1 MNLVAIALYLII
13 VIIALTVHEFC
24 HAWAGHLLGDV
35 TAKREGRLTLNPIA
49 HIDPFTTLFLPVAL
63 ILLGSPVVFGAAKP
77 VPFNP
82 YAVRYG
88 KWGAALVA
96 VAGPASN
103 LFMAI
108 VVGLY
113 LRLFDLGGIA
123 GLFLLQF
130 VLINLAFFVFN
141 MIPIP
146 PLDGSRV
153 LYAALPP
160 SMQDFMDQIERY
172 GIIVVFMLLLL
183 FYGLVGPFILSIVT
197 NIASIILGHPINLQ

>member
-1 MNLVAIALYLII
+1 MNLVTIALYLVI
-13 VIIALTVHEFC
+13 VIIALTIHEFC
-24 HAWAGHLLGDV
+24 HAWAGHMLGDI
-35 TAKREGRLTLNPIA
+35 TAKREGRLTLNPLS
-49 HIDPFTTLFLPVAL
+49 HIDPFSTLLLPVVL
-63 ILLGSPVVFGAAKP
+63 ILFGSPVVFGAAKP

-96 VAGPASN
+96 VAGPTSN
-103 LFMAI
+103 LLMAT

-113 LRLFDLGGIA
+113 LRIFSISGVTGK
-123 GLFLLQF
+123 FLLQF

-153 LYAALPP
+153 LYAVLP
-160 SMQDFMDQIERY
+160 SSLQDVMDQIERY
-172 GIIVVFMLLLL
+172 GIILIFVILIL
-183 FYGLVGPFILSIVT
+183 FYQFLSPFILSTVT
-197 NIASIILGHPINLQ
+197 WLASLILGQPLVL

>member
-1 MNLVAIALYLII
+1 MDFNLAAIALYLII
-13 VIIALTVHEFC
+13 VIIALTVHEFS
-24 HAWAGHLLGDV
+24 HAWAGHMLGDV
-35 TAKREGRLTLNPIA
+35 TAKQHGRLTLNPVA
-49 HIDPFTTLFLPVAL
+49 HIDPYSTLLLPVAL

-103 LFMAI
+103 LLMAI
-108 VVGLY
+108 FVGLY
-113 LRLFDLGGIA
+113 LRFVPLSGVTGR
-123 GLFLLQF
+123 FLLQF
-130 VLINLAFFVFN
+130 VFVNLAFFVFN

-153 LYAALPP
+153 LYAAAP
-160 SMQDFMDQIERY
+160 SGMRDVMDQIEN
-172 GIIVVFMLLLL
+172 
-183 FYGLVGPFILSIVT
+183 YGLIVIFAFLFISYSFLSPFILSAVT
-197 NIASIILGHPINLQ
+197 TMASIIIG

>member
-1 MNLVAIALYLII
+1 MDFNLAAIALYLII
-13 VIIALTVHEFC
+13 VIIALTVHEFS
-24 HAWAGHLLGDV
+24 HAWAGHMLGDV
-35 TAKREGRLTLNPIA
+35 TAKQHGRLTLNPVA
-49 HIDPFTTLFLPVAL
+49 HIDPYSTLLLPVAL

-103 LFMAI
+103 LLMAI
-108 VVGLY
+108 FVGLY
-113 LRLFDLGGIA
+113 LRFVSLGGVT
-123 GLFLLQF
+123 GRFLLQF
-130 VLINLAFFVFN
+130 VFVNLAFFVFN

-153 LYAALPP
+153 LYAAAP
-160 SMQDFMDQIERY
+160 SGMRDVMDQMEN
-172 GIIVVFMLLLL
+172 
-183 FYGLVGPFILSIVT
+183 YGLIVIFAFLFISYRFLSPFILSAVT
-197 NIASIILGHPINLQ
+197 TMASIIIG